1 MKKYKFVRTGLK
13 SNHDDS
19 QWEIGKWRTTEC
31 KELCVGFN
39 CSDRV
44 IDALNYVKGE
54 ILCEVEAKGTSFTD
68 KDKSTWESMRIIKA
82 WHWKKEDSVA
92 LEIFSA
98 ELVIDVFEKKYPDDK
113 RPRQAIEAAKA
124 WVNIP
129 NQKNSDAA
137 YTAANAAY
145 TAANAAYTAYAAYTA
160 ANAAYTAYAAAYAAS
175 GAARAA
181 AGAARAAS
189 YAASGASYAAYAA
202 DKTLDKIEAW
212 IRKRIKTLEE
222 VTG

>member
-145 TAANAAYTAYAAYTA
+145 AASG
-160 ANAAYTAYAAAYAAS
+160 AYAAAYAAS

-181 AGAARAAS
+181 AS
-189 YAASGASYAAYAA
+189 AASGA

-222 VTG
+222 VKG

>member
-145 TAANAAYTAYAAYTA
+145 TAANAASG
-160 ANAAYTAYAAAYAAS
+160 AYAAAYAAS
-175 GAARAA
+175 DAARAA
-181 AGAARAAS
+181 A
-189 YAASGASYAAYAA
+189 SGAHAANANPN
-202 DKTLDKIEAW
+202 
-212 IRKRIKTLEE
+212 RINQPP
-222 VTG
+222 

>member
-145 TAANAAYTAYAAYTA
+145 TAADAASG
-160 ANAAYTAYAAAYAAS
+160 AYAAAYAAS
-175 GAARAA
+175 DAARAA
-181 AGAARAAS
+181 ASAAHAADAAYAADDAASAAS
-189 YAASGASYAAYAA
+189 YAASAASGA

>member
-137 YTAANAAY
+137 Y
-145 TAANAAYTAYAAYTA
+145 
-160 ANAAYTAYAAAYAAS
+160 AAAYAAS
-175 GAARAA
+175 DAARAA
-181 AGAARAAS
+181 ASAAHAADAAYAADDAASAAS
-189 YAASGASYAAYAA
+189 YAASAASGA

>member
-137 YTAANAAY
+137 YTAASG
-145 TAANAAYTAYAAYTA
+145 
-160 ANAAYTAYAAAYAAS
+160 AYAAAYAAS
-175 GAARAA
+175 GAYAAAYAASDAARAA
-181 AGAARAAS
+181 ASAAHAADAAYAADDAAS
-189 YAASGASYAAYAA
+189 AASYAAYAAAYAASGA

-222 VTG
+222 VKG